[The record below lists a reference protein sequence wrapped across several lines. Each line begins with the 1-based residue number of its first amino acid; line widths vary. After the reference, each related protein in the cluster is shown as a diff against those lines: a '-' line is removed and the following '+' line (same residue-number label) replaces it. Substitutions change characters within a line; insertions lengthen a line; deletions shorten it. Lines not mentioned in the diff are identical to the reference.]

1 MIPLLKMLWPALI
14 PLLLYTLWVFWRA
27 RKLEQGQDVP
37 PLSRYRF
44 WAILS
49 SLLIA
54 AIMLILIGFTQPANL
69 AGHYRAA
76 TYKHGELQ
84 EGHFE

>member
-1 MIPLLKMLWPALI
+1 MIRLLKILWPALI
-14 PLLLYTLWVFWRA
+14 PLLIYTLWVWWRA
-27 RKLEQGQDVP
+27 RKLAQGHEVP

-44 WAILS
+44 WAIFS

-54 AIMLILIGFTQPANL
+54 VMMLVLLGINQPENA